1 MQKQEVKRQYLSL
14 ESQPTNEEEMS
25 NTELQ
30 KIIVRIIS
38 KLKDETHKL
47 VTELKEDSNKQLK
60 VSQGVQT
67 DR

>member
-1 MQKQEVKRQYLSL
+1 
-14 ESQPTNEEEMS
+14 MS

-38 KLKDETHKL
+38 ELKDETHKL

>member
-14 ESQPTNEEEMS
+14 ESQPTNKEEMS

-38 KLKDETHKL
+38 ELKDETHKL